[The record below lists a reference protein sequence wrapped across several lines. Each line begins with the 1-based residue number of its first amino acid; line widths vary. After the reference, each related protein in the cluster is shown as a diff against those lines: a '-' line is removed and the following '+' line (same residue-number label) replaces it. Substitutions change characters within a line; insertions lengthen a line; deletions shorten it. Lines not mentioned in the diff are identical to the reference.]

1 MERQVLTR
9 RKTNI
14 VRLLMP
20 SVPVTA
26 IGILNSS
33 PIYVIIRQI
42 RNERG
47 IAMKKKIQEHYRIIS
62 LDGSDVYK
70 LSHPSQMYGKLT
82 AMKAGEI
89 DYSKFNATLDVSL
102 DTQKLAEIYPK
113 HASEMG
119 VPFVEELEFTRA
131 IINLSFDYAVKLFEQ
146 SGNRFIRFGHSVK
159 DEDFRDHI
167 CIREIDGVPTLI
179 AVEFPHYSVSE
190 YAPVENPVD
199 ASVLGKY
206 FIYDDK
212 SKAYRRSKT
221 TIPTAVKAEQVRD
234 ILYRDGF
241 YMDGIHYVRYKRSAG
256 ASRGGRCLFIAE
268 PLHADMMKWSACGL

>member
-9 RKTNI
+9 RKANI
-14 VRLLMP
+14 VRLLLP

-82 AMKAGEI
+82 AMKDGEI
-89 DYSKFNATLDVSL
+89 DYSKYNATLDVSL

-119 VPFVEELEFTRA
+119 VPFVEDLEFTRS

-146 SGNRFIRFGHSVK
+146 SGNRFIRFGHTVM
-159 DEDFRDHI
+159 DEDFHDHI

-179 AVEFPHYSVSE
+179 AVELPHYSVAE
-190 YAPVENPVD
+190 YEPVENPVD

-212 SKAYRRSKT
+212 AK
-221 TIPTAVKAEQVRD
+221 PTAEARPP
-234 ILYRDGF
+234 
-241 YMDGIHYVRYKRSAG
+241 
-256 ASRGGRCLFIAE
+256 SRQ
-268 PLHADMMKWSACGL
+268 P

>member
-1 MERQVLTR
+1 MKKPAIFLNFYNRVNG
-9 RKTNI
+9 KTGSHSQKNKYCP
-14 VRLLMP
+14 P
-20 SVPVTA
+20 SSAGRACNA

-70 LSHPSQMYGKLT
+70 LSHPSHMYGKLT
-82 AMKAGEI
+82 AMKDGEI

-113 HASEMG
+113 HASKMG

-146 SGNRFIRFGHSVK
+146 SGNRFIRFGYSVE
-159 DEDFRDHI
+159 DGDFRDHI

-179 AVEFPHYSVSE
+179 AVELPHYSVSE

-199 ASVLGKY
+199 ASVLGKR
-206 FIYDDK
+206 
-212 SKAYRRSKT
+212 SEERRVGKECYS
-221 TIPTAVKAEQVRD
+221 
-234 ILYRDGF
+234 
-241 YMDGIHYVRYKRSAG
+241 
-256 ASRGGRCLFIAE
+256 
-268 PLHADMMKWSACGL
+268 